1 MAQWHAPA
9 YARCR
14 ACDHRRTQKIAAETH
29 MSTADS
35 SQRIDAPRSR
45 TPAFALPD
53 TRGRVLHVD

>member
-1 MAQWHAPA
+1 
-9 YARCR
+9 
-14 ACDHRRTQKIAAETH
+14 

-53 TRGRVLHVD
+53 TRGRVLHAD